1 VERLGGVFLQRIV
14 EAYIGEYNS
23 GKSEVAINRALDLLN
38 ENRKV
43 TLVDLDIVEPF
54 YTLRPLKKEL
64 ESRGLTILAWETKDT
79 MGLGEAGNIIKPEMK
94 WALRREGDVI
104 LDIGYGVEGAKT
116 LNLVEE
122 KEMNPELRIF
132 AVLNIGRPI
141 TSEEED
147 IIEYVKSLGPVHGLI
162 NNSHLGN
169 ETDVEFIQE
178 GARIIGSAA
187 EKLGLPIIA
196 TTIDYRLAEEMG
208 PRDCLGN
215 SIRLLYRYMNRS
227 FW

>member
-1 VERLGGVFLQRIV
+1 MTRIV

-23 GKSEVAINRALDLLN
+23 GKSEVSINRAIDLLN
-38 ENRKV
+38 QGRKV

-64 ESRGLTILAWETKDT
+64 EAKGLTILAWETKET
-79 MGLGEAGNIIKPEMK
+79 YGLGEAGNIIKPEMR
-94 WALRREGDVI
+94 WALRREGDIV

-122 KEMNPELRIF
+122 KEKHPELRIY

-141 TSEEED
+141 TADKEE
-147 IIEYVKSLGPVHGLI
+147 IIEYVKSLGPVHGII

-169 ETDVEFIQE
+169 ETDVQFIQE
-178 GARIIGSAA
+178 GARVIGEAA
-187 EKLGLPIIA
+187 RELGLPVIA
-196 TTIDYRLAEEMG
+196 TTVDYRLGEKIGAQDEQ
-208 PRDCLGN
+208 GN
-215 SIRLLYRYMNRS
+215 PVRLLYRYMDRS

>member
-1 VERLGGVFLQRIV
+1 MLGGVFLQRIV

-23 GKSEVAINRALDLLN
+23 GKSEVAINRALDLLEEGHN
-38 ENRKV
+38 KV

-64 ESRGLTILAWETKDT
+64 ESKGLTVLAWETKDT

-122 KEMNPELRIF
+122 KEKYP
-132 AVLNIGRPI
+132 
-141 TSEEED
+141 
-147 IIEYVKSLGPVHGLI
+147 
-162 NNSHLGN
+162 
-169 ETDVEFIQE
+169 
-178 GARIIGSAA
+178 
-187 EKLGLPIIA
+187 
-196 TTIDYRLAEEMG
+196 
-208 PRDCLGN
+208 
-215 SIRLLYRYMNRS
+215 
-227 FW
+227 

>member
-1 VERLGGVFLQRIV
+1 MRRIV

-23 GKSEVAINRALDLLN
+23 GKSEVAVNRALDLLN
-38 ENRKV
+38 EDHKV

-64 ESRGLTILAWETKDT
+64 EDRGLTILAWETKET
-79 MGLGEAGNIIKPEMK
+79 MGLGEAGNIIKPAMK

-122 KEMNPELRIF
+122 KEKTPELKIY
-132 AVLNIGRPI
+132 AVLNIGRPM
-141 TSEEED
+141 TSDKEGM
-147 IIEYVKSLGPVHGLI
+147 IEYVKTLGPVHGII
-162 NNSHLGN
+162 NNSHLGD
-169 ETDVEFIQE
+169 ETDAEFVQE
-178 GARIIGSAA
+178 GARVIGAA
-187 EKLGLPIIA
+187 ARELGLPVIA
-196 TTIDYRLAEEMG
+196 TTIDYRLAEQIGTNDNE
-208 PRDCLGN
+208 GN
-215 SIRLLYRYMNRS
+215 PVRLLYRYMDRS